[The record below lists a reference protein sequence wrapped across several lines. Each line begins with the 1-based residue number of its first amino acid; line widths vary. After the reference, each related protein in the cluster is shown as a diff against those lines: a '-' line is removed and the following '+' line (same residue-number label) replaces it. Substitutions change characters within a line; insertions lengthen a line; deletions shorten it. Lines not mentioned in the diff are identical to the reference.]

1 MTMTNLLT
9 TSHTSP
15 ERRHTTKYYGRL
27 KMTKS
32 LRGKEKNKMSEP
44 QQPGEKLVK
53 VWRQLPGK
61 TKFPLGNPNAKG
73 PLTLTLINETP
84 TRVVLR
90 RKP

>member
-1 MTMTNLLT
+1 MTMTMTMTNLLT

-32 LRGKEKNKMSEP
+32 LRGKANNKMSEP

-53 VWRQLPGK
+53 VWRQLNFTGKNKIPPGK
-61 TKFPLGNPNAKG
+61 P
-73 PLTLTLINETP
+73 
-84 TRVVLR
+84 
-90 RKP
+90 